1 MQQENTSDALQHP
14 PSFDQMVGLIKKL
27 FTDYLEDVM
36 KTPPSEISKA
46 WERYKT
52 LNHLYQDEALPPAG
66 CEWVKCSDWLPGY
79 KNSVKWRVS
88 GSDVVRNATLEAL
101 LRDRNFYFKSWE
113 WYDESPAPAAGRE
126 EEAVG
131 LIKYIRE
138 NYKPSKE
145 VWKDKFGIALLS
157 DEGIFSMFI
166 QQKEGKV

>member
-1 MQQENTSDALQHP
+1 MEEIKFKEIPEPVGAFIMAQPSLTPLVTANGYYWHYKDVVTLLTRYAATQH
-14 PSFDQMVGLIKKL
+14 
-27 FTDYLEDVM
+27 
-36 KTPPSEISKA
+36 
-46 WERYKT
+46 
-52 LNHLYQDEALPPAG
+52 PAG